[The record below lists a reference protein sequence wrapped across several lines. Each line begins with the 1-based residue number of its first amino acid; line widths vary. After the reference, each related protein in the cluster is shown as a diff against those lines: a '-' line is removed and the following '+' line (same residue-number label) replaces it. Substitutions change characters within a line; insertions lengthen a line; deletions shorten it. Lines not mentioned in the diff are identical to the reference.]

1 MPIAGI
7 NISSVNVKRNANI
20 AGSYQVNCN
29 TSVKEVKE
37 QDLPQ
42 VKKKALSLPVEFST
56 VYSDDSGKSLAEIT
70 VTGDVLFLDEKNEQI
85 LKDWKGDKKIPEEL
99 TVQIV
104 NVLMRD
110 VLTRTIQLTDFLRLP
125 MPIPM
130 PSFVTNQPE
139 QKQEKKEIS
148 KSK

>member
-56 VYSDDSGKSLAEIT
+56 VYSDESGKSLAEIT
-70 VTGDVLFLDEKNEQI
+70 VVGDVLFLDEKNEQI
-85 LKDWKGDKKIPEEL
+85 LKEWKDGKKIPEEL

-104 NVLMRD
+104 NALMRD

-130 PSFVTNQPE
+130 PSFVANPTE
-139 QKQEKKEIS
+139 QKQEKK
-148 KSK
+148 K